1 MKFCK
6 YFLLLLAA
14 VASVTAR
21 AATEKIRIMSYNIPM
36 GNILVTDGNG
46 RNTWENRCAVI
57 HQYLN
62 DVAPDLLGMQ
72 EPVRQELC
80 DILRGIPNYAMVGTG
95 RNDGKESGE
104 YTAIIYRTDRFRV
117 LDTGNYWL
125 TETPDVHSKVEGSSH
140 YRIATWA
147 YMEDL
152 HSGARFLITNTH
164 LSYDS
169 QPVRQA
175 QIRVVKQHMLDLNK
189 KFGKDLPHYFTGDF
203 NMKDTED
210 NYTYV
215 LNWKILLRD
224 MWTSSRR
231 RKHYSTG
238 SKAPTG
244 RIDYIYATKNVTST
258 YAQWDNRKTPD
269 GFWMSDHDPL
279 WADTYFTTSVADDA
293 RGAIIKAWQEVDSV
307 YAYTTTRTRLVR
319 MASQLTSDGLESG
332 SAMKDVI
339 DLNSSTY
346 IHSLYSKTPPPQP
359 HYLQVEL
366 RDEDVSNFRFT
377 YYRRNDNV
385 EYGNGDRW
393 KDLMITASDDG
404 ENWTYICHVYNF
416 GGDVARSYSSENIAL
431 RKPYKYV
438 RFHVLHTPGEH
449 LRNGHPQYNVA
460 EFQMYRNDVSS
471 TCLYAA
477 NEEVKTATDALT
489 ALIAEVGPVAEDGTV
504 TAEQVQAL
512 EEATEA
518 LRAARENATAIDG
531 VPEQMAQKS
540 VMFDLNGRKI
550 QVPQKGFYIMDGKKY
565 LKK

>member
-377 YYRRNDNV
+377 YYRRNNNV

-404 ENWTYICHVYNF
+404 ANWTYIQHIYDF
-416 GGDVARSYSSENIAL
+416 GGDAARSYTSENIAL

>member
-80 DILRGIPNYAMVGTG
+80 DILRGIPNYAMVGTA
-95 RNDGKESGE
+95 RNNGAESGE

-293 RGAIIKAWQEVDSV
+293 RGAIVKAWQEVDSV

-404 ENWTYICHVYNF
+404 ENWTYIQHIYNF
-416 GGDVARSYSSENIAL
+416 GGDAARSYSSENIAL

>member
-1 MKFCK
+1 MKF
-6 YFLLLLAA
+6 YRLFLLLLVA
-14 VASVTAR
+14 VASASAR

-57 HQYLN
+57 HQYLT

-80 DILRGIPNYAMVGTG
+80 DILRGIPNYAMVGTA
-95 RNDGKESGE
+95 RNDGAESGE
-104 YTAIIYRTDRFRV
+104 YTPIIYRTDRFRV

-140 YRIATWA
+140 FRIATWA
-147 YMEDL
+147 LMEDL
-152 HSGARFLITNTH
+152 HSGARFLYTNTH

-169 QPVRQA
+169 QPVRLA
-175 QIRVVKQHMLDLNK
+175 QIKVIKQHMLDLNNK
-189 KFGKDLPHYFTGDF
+189 YGKELPHFFTGDF
-203 NMKDTED
+203 NMKDTEE

-215 LNWKILLRD
+215 LNWKLLLKD
-224 MWTSSRR
+224 LWTSTRNHY
-231 RKHYSTG
+231 HYSTG
-238 SKAPTG
+238 KTTPSG

-279 WADTYFTTSVADDA
+279 WADSYFTTSVADDA
-293 RGAIIKAWQEVDSV
+293 RAAIVKAWLEVDSV
-307 YAYTTTRTRLVR
+307 YAYTNTRTRLVNA
-319 MASQLTSDGLESG
+319 ASQLSSDGMESG
-332 SAMKDVI
+332 FSMRNAI

-346 IHSLYSKTPPPQP
+346 IHSLYSKTPPAQP

-366 RDEDVSNFRFT
+366 RDDNVSNFRFT
-377 YYRRNDNV
+377 YYRRSDNE
-385 EYGNGDRW
+385 EYGRGDRW
-393 KDLMITASDDG
+393 KDLMITASQDG
-404 ENWTYICHVYNF
+404 ENWDYITHVYDF

-449 LRNGHPQYNVA
+449 LRNGHPQFSVA
-460 EFQMYRNDVSS
+460 EFQMYKNEVTP
-471 TCLYAA
+471 TCLYAKHQ
-477 NEEVKTATDALT
+477 EVKEATDALT
-489 ALIAEVGPVAEDGTV
+489 ALIDEVSRQAEDGTV
-504 TAEQVQAL
+504 TRAQVQAL
-512 EEATEA
+512 EEAAEN
-518 LRAARENATAIDG
+518 LRNARYNATAIES
-531 VPEQMAQKS
+531 VPEQMVQSKE
-540 VMFDLNGRKI
+540 MFDLNGRKV
-550 QVPQKGFYIMDGKKY
+550 QAPQKGIYVVNGKKY

>member
-80 DILRGIPNYAMVGTG
+80 DILRGIPNYAMVGTA

-231 RKHYSTG
+231 RKHYSSG

-404 ENWTYICHVYNF
+404 ENWTYIQHIYDF
-416 GGDVARSYSSENIAL
+416 GGDAARSYTSENIAL

>member
-319 MASQLTSDGLESG
+319 MPSQLTSDGLESG

-404 ENWTYICHVYNF
+404 ENWTYIQHIYDF
-416 GGDVARSYSSENIAL
+416 GGDAARSYTSENIAL

-540 VMFDLNGRKI
+540 VMFDLNGRKV
-550 QVPQKGFYIMDGKKY
+550 QAPQKGIYIMDGKKY

>member
-80 DILRGIPNYAMVGTG
+80 DILRGIPNYAMVGTA
-95 RNDGKESGE
+95 RNNGAESGE

-404 ENWTYICHVYNF
+404 ENWTYIQHIYDF
-416 GGDVARSYSSENIAL
+416 GGDAARSYTSENIAL

-518 LRAARENATAIDG
+518 LRAARENATSIEC
-531 VPEQMAQKS
+531 VPEQMESKS
-540 VMFDLNGRKI
+540 DMFDLNGRKV
-550 QVPQKGFYIMDGKKY
+550 QVPQKGIYIMDGKKY

>member
-404 ENWTYICHVYNF
+404 ENWTYIQHIYDF
-416 GGDVARSYSSENIAL
+416 GGDAARSYTSENIAL

-550 QVPQKGFYIMDGKKY
+550 QAPQKGIYIMDGKKY

>member
-104 YTAIIYRTDRFRV
+104 YTAIIYRTDRVRV

-319 MASQLTSDGLESG
+319 MPSQLTSDGLESG

-404 ENWTYICHVYNF
+404 ENWTYIQHIYDF
-416 GGDVARSYSSENIAL
+416 GGDAARSYTSENIAL

-540 VMFDLNGRKI
+540 VMFDLNGRKV
-550 QVPQKGFYIMDGKKY
+550 QAPQKGIYIMDGKKY

>member
-80 DILRGIPNYAMVGTG
+80 DILRGIPNYAMVGTA
-95 RNDGKESGE
+95 RNNGAESGE

-293 RGAIIKAWQEVDSV
+293 RGAIVKAWQEVDSV

>member
-80 DILRGIPNYAMVGTG
+80 DILRGIPNYAMVGTA

-125 TETPDVHSKVEGSSH
+125 TETPDVHSRVEGSSH

-147 YMEDL
+147 FMEDL
-152 HSGARFLITNTH
+152 HSGARFLYTNTH

-169 QPVRQA
+169 EPVRMA
-175 QIRVVKQHMLDLNK
+175 QIKVIKQHMLDLNNK
-189 KFGKDLPHYFTGDF
+189 YGKNLPHFFTGDF
-203 NMKDTED
+203 NMKETEE

-215 LNWKILLRD
+215 LNWKLMLKD
-224 MWTSSRR
+224 LWSSTRNHY
-231 RKHYSTG
+231 HYSTG
-238 SKAPTG
+238 KNTPSG
-244 RIDYIYATKNVTST
+244 RIDYIYATRNVTST

-279 WADTYFTTSVADDA
+279 WADAQFVTSAADDA
-293 RGAIIKAWQEVDSV
+293 RGAIVKAWKEVDSV
-307 YAYTTTRTRLVR
+307 YAYTNTRTRLVNL
-319 MASQLTSDGLESG
+319 ASQLSSDGLEDGNSMRN
-332 SAMKDVI
+332 AI

-346 IHSLYSKTPPPQP
+346 IHSLYSKTPPSQP

-366 RDEDVSNFRFT
+366 RDENVSNFRFT

-385 EYGNGDRW
+385 EYGQGDRW
-393 KDLMITASDDG
+393 KDLMITASEDG
-404 ENWTYICHVYNF
+404 ENWNYICHLYNF
-416 GGDVARSYSSENIAL
+416 GGDAARSYSSENIAM

-438 RFHVLHTPGEH
+438 RFHVLHTPAEH
-449 LRNGHPQYNVA
+449 LRNGHPQYSLA
-460 EFQMYRNDVSS
+460 EFQMYKNEVSS
-471 TCLYAA
+471 SCLYAKNA
-477 NEEVKTATDALT
+477 EVKEATDALT
-489 ALIAEVGPVAEDGTV
+489 ALIDEVGKQAEDGTV
-504 TAEQVQAL
+504 TRAQVQVL

-518 LRAARENATAIDG
+518 LRNARFTATSIER
-531 VPEQMAQKS
+531 VPEQMASKS
-540 VMFDLNGRKI
+540 DMFDLNGRKV
-550 QVPQKGFYIMDGKKY
+550 QTPQKGIYIMDGKKY
-565 LKK
+565 IKE

>member
-6 YFLLLLAA
+6 YFLLLLVA

-80 DILRGIPNYAMVGTG
+80 DILRGIPNYAMVGTA
-95 RNDGKESGE
+95 RNNGAESGE

-404 ENWTYICHVYNF
+404 ENWTYIQHIYNF
-416 GGDVARSYSSENIAL
+416 GGDAARSYSSENIAL

>member
-80 DILRGIPNYAMVGTG
+80 DILRGIPNYAMVGTA

-404 ENWTYICHVYNF
+404 ENWTYIQHIYNF
-416 GGDVARSYSSENIAL
+416 GGDAARSYSSENIAL

-460 EFQMYRNDVSS
+460 EFQMYRNDVDNA
-471 TCLYAA
+471 CLYAA
-477 NEEVKTATDALT
+477 NEEVKAATDALT

-504 TAEQVQAL
+504 TRAKVQML

-518 LRAARENATAIDG
+518 LRNARFTATSIDG

-540 VMFDLNGRKI
+540 VMFDLNGRKV
-550 QVPQKGFYIMDGKKY
+550 QAPQKGIYIMDGKKY

>member
-80 DILRGIPNYAMVGTG
+80 DILRGIPNYAMVGTA
-95 RNDGKESGE
+95 RNNGAESGE

-404 ENWTYICHVYNF
+404 ANWTYIQHIYDF
-416 GGDVARSYSSENIAL
+416 GGDAARSYTSENIAL

-518 LRAARENATAIDG
+518 LRAARENATSIEC
-531 VPEQMAQKS
+531 VPEQMESKS
-540 VMFDLNGRKI
+540 DMFDLNGRKV
-550 QVPQKGFYIMDGKKY
+550 QAPQKGIYIMDGKKY

>member
-319 MASQLTSDGLESG
+319 MPSQLTSDGRESG

-377 YYRRNDNV
+377 YYRRNDKV

-404 ENWTYICHVYNF
+404 ENWTYIQHIYDF
-416 GGDVARSYSSENIAL
+416 GGDAARSYTSENIAL

-540 VMFDLNGRKI
+540 VMFDLNGRKV
-550 QVPQKGFYIMDGKKY
+550 QAPQKGIYIMDGKKY